1 MGRYYNHIVIT
12 ANLSDMFKRYQGGVL
27 ADRKE
32 KTGKRD
38 FLNRVRVQEG
48 LQRAAL
54 YRCWVHITVRIVK
67 DTNYKEV
74 LKFDKKG
81 PYKK

>member
-1 MGRYYNHIVIT
+1 MGCYYNHIIT
-12 ANLSDMFKRYQGGVL
+12 TNLSDIFKRHQRGVL

-48 LQRAAL
+48 LQRAA
-54 YRCWVHITVRIVK
+54 II
-67 DTNYKEV
+67 
-74 LKFDKKG
+74 
-81 PYKK
+81 